1 MDVNVNEEGGVTVV
15 SVDGELDTNSAPVA
29 QQQIL
34 PLAQAGCK
42 LVLDMTKVPY
52 MSSAGIRV
60 LLSTYRTVT
69 SNGGKIVIVG
79 LADDVRETMNVTGFL
94 KFFQTFDT
102 LEAGRQAIAQ

>member
-1 MDVNVNEEGGVTVV
+1 MDVNVSEDGGVTVIAI
-15 SVDGELDTNSAPVA
+15 DGELDTNSAPVA
-29 QQQIL
+29 QQQIV
-34 PLAQAGCK
+34 PLAVPGCK

-60 LLSTYRTVT
+60 LLSTYRTVS

-79 LADDVRETMNVTGFL
+79 LADEVRETMTVTGFI

-102 LEAGRQAIAQ
+102 LNEGKQAVA

>member
-1 MDVNVNEEGGVTVV
+1 MDVNVSEAGGVTVIAI
-15 SVDGELDTNSAPVA
+15 DGELDTNSAPVA

-34 PLAQAGCK
+34 PLAVPGCK

-60 LLSTYRTVT
+60 LLSTYRTVS

-79 LADDVRETMNVTGFL
+79 LADEVKETMTVTGFI
-94 KFFQTFDT
+94 KFFQTFDR
-102 LEAGRQAIAQ
+102 LEEGKQAVAS